1 MSEDLLAL
9 IDEMGRR
16 ESANLRML
24 YRLLKN
30 PDIEPEE
37 KVKQAIEL
45 IEIM

>member
-1 MSEDLLAL
+1 MSENLLAL

-30 PDIEPEE
+30 PDTSRR
-37 KVKQAIEL
+37 KK
-45 IEIM
+45 